1 MDTFSVLL
9 KSAPYL
15 GLFGSGLYLLLIA
28 IFPSWRGRGWRHY
41 KIYDTPNPNQK
52 RSWLVDAGL
61 VKADKPA
68 KEGEL
73 SVSSAVWFYSILGLA
88 LIAGGLAG
96 LVRIVSNS
104 R

>member
-15 GLFGSGLYLLLIA
+15 GLFASGIYLVLIA
-28 IFPSWRGRGWRHY
+28 IFPSWRKRGWRHY
-41 KIYDTPNPNQK
+41 EIYDTANPNEK
-52 RSWLVDAGL
+52 GSWLVVAGL
-61 VKADKPA
+61 VKADKPV

-73 SVSSAVWFYSILGLA
+73 SASSAMWFYSILGLA
-88 LIAGGLAG
+88 LVAGGLAG
-96 LVRIVSNS
+96 LVRIVLSS